1 MEKPV
6 EEQSA
11 QQSASASAGGA
22 TTSAVQTTYPQEIT
36 VPITLRILVHTQ
48 DERDTYLVPG
58 TNDVQL
64 GVLLDF
70 VDDFIGYSTEELL
83 NVNGRNIDEINK
95 QFKEAQRF

>member
-6 EEQSA
+6 A
-11 QQSASASAGGA
+11 QQPASAGEA
-22 TTSAVQTTYPQEIT
+22 TAPVVQTTYPQEIT

-48 DERDTYLVPG
+48 DERDAYLVPG

-64 GVLLDF
+64 GVAMDMIDAF
-70 VDDFIGYSTEELL
+70 NAYNVEELL